1 MLSALVQ
8 PSHREMGNTLHM
20 ASSDNIL
27 ADIPEYMLTESHK
40 GSSTL
45 GHTTS
50 TVMLL
55 KLSSDYER
63 ITSKPSYQKEA

>member
-20 ASSDNIL
+20 ADSDDIL
-27 ADIPEYMLTESHK
+27 ADIPEYMHTESHK

-45 GHTTS
+45 VHTTS